1 MAMFALVLTACQ
13 DKDIDREAMKLN
25 APETSQITGQLSGDD
40 YIWSWP
46 AQNAQMRVSIYRN
59 GTISSSE
66 TVSGNTFTH
75 KDVPTNVAFEYVF
88 KLTDG
93 SNTSTGVV
101 KSYIREGA
109 TSISGLQ
116 MSQIDKD
123 GGYDAL
129 VEWDKAAD
137 ATSIL
142 FTATNGVRT
151 INETL
156 DGTVKSYTI
165 KDVETG
171 EEWEVK
177 LVAQNE
183 KGTSLPT
190 KSSLRIGKTAIGF
203 LSIYDTPEELV
214 ANGDDDEAS
223 A

>member
-1 MAMFALVLTACQ
+1 MKKISFIIMAMVALVLTACQ
-13 DKDIDREAMKLN
+13 DKDIDREAMKLS
-25 APETSQITGQLSGDD
+25 APDASQITGQLSGDD
-40 YIWSWP
+40 YVWSWP

-101 KSYIREGA
+101 KNYLREGA

-129 VEWDKAAD
+129 VEWNKAAD

-142 FTATNGVRT
+142 LTATNGIRT

-156 DGTVKSYTI
+156 DGSARSYTI
-165 KDVETG
+165 
-171 EEWEVK
+171 
-177 LVAQNE
+177 
-183 KGTSLPT
+183 
-190 KSSLRIGKTAIGF
+190 
-203 LSIYDTPEELV
+203 
-214 ANGDDDEAS
+214 
-223 A
+223 